1 MAQYA
6 DFLTFPVFLFRSWIT
21 FKESLL
27 VGLWTT
33 ENLRY
38 DPSTGQLLDNSTWYY
53 HVPGALDIPAD
64 LRTTFYNSGHNPNGV
79 LGSKTTGE
87 PSVLAG
93 CSVLFALR

>member
-1 MAQYA
+1 MEYYA
-6 DFLTFPVFLFRSWIT
+6 DFLTLPVFLVRSLIT
-21 FKESLL
+21 FKETII